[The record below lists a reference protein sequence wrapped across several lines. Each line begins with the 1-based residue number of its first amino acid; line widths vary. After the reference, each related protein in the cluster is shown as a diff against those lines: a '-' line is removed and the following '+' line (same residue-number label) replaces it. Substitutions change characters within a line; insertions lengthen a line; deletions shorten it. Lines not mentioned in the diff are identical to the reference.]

1 MPSTY
6 KNSMCMVLES
16 VLSRMTKD
24 ILLLDDI
31 AAEETIQVQSM
42 KHHNGGFW
50 LIFKFLS
57 KFQEMFFFFFF
68 FLGASTFLHSLR

>member
-42 KHHNGGFW
+42 KHHNGGF
-50 LIFKFLS
+50 
-57 KFQEMFFFFFF
+57 
-68 FLGASTFLHSLR
+68 